1 MQKCA
6 KFASADILRPGN
18 LMLFATLETWRE
30 LNRVNFHKEFWYCY
44 CMGQVKQ
51 IGQ

>member
-18 LMLFATLETWRE
+18 LMLFATLETWQE
-30 LNRVNFHKEFWYCY
+30 LNWVNFHKEFWYCY

>member
-30 LNRVNFHKEFWYCY
+30 LNWVNFHKEFWYCY

-51 IGQ
+51 ISQ